1 MSLFVG
7 QGLQMIAANTGMA
20 ATWVLETF
28 KAKAMLTWQCA
39 TSFHLMVH
47 KADCTPAVDIRWLC
61 KRKLAISMARIHD
74 PKLSSVVS
82 QPLSVMMKEFN
93 PSDFSHVQ
101 STSCRLLYTYQ
112 HPWSIISA
120 VLEVF
125 AVFAVYISLP
135 VGHYSSNN
143 SDVCL
148 ATNVRVLMSPPCIS
162 LPEGRPILFALPFQ
176 LLVTGGTQWNTVEQ
190 QDFHIASKGDW
201 NEGHMKGMP
210 QEGIRR
216 NPILQHL
223 LQLCPLWGVDSVHP
237 ILGQFFLRVAG
248 PHQQIRTNL
257 FHPFSLVS
265 WCQTLPD
272 HLHVLKSSQVL
283 IHQLLV
289 SDREPT
295 AVHTKTHSNK
305 CSFMQLSKPRHLRGD
320 DISQIALQKHRCT
333 SSNSHQ
339 SHHTK
344 LPGASAGAGVKRN
357 KRSKSSRSTLTT
369 SHNMNCIT
377 WVATTSIAQIG
388 DSKVMNSQ
396 DL

>member
-39 TSFHLMVH
+39 ASFHLMVH

-61 KRKLAISMARIHD
+61 KGKLAISMARIHD

-176 LLVTGGTQWNTVEQ
+176 LLVTDGTQWNTVEQ
-190 QDFHIASKGDW
+190 QDFHIVQGRLQWRDEEHAAGRNQKES
-201 NEGHMKGMP
+201 HIATPIATLSSM
-210 QEGIRR
+210 RR
-216 NPILQHL
+216 
-223 LQLCPLWGVDSVHP
+223 W
-237 ILGQFFLRVAG
+237 FR
-248 PHQQIRTNL
+248 
-257 FHPFSLVS
+257 
-265 WCQTLPD
+265 
-272 HLHVLKSSQVL
+272 
-283 IHQLLV
+283 
-289 SDREPT
+289 
-295 AVHTKTHSNK
+295 
-305 CSFMQLSKPRHLRGD
+305 
-320 DISQIALQKHRCT
+320 
-333 SSNSHQ
+333 SSNSWTVL
-339 SHHTK
+339 S
-344 LPGASAGAGVKRN
+344 ASC
-357 KRSKSSRSTLTT
+357 RSSP
-369 SHNMNCIT
+369 
-377 WVATTSIAQIG
+377 A
-388 DSKVMNSQ
+388 NS
-396 DL
+396 D